1 MDDTTIDSA
10 VKVRELPRLAPRDVA
25 ALARLLAEC
34 IEGGASV
41 GFVLPASPEK
51 MEAFWRRVDG
61 TLERGARH
69 LLVAEDARGEIVGSV
84 QLVDPSSENQPH
96 RADVAKMLVRP
107 SARRQ
112 GVGAA
117 LLVGVEALA
126 RRQGKTLLVLD
137 TATPEADRLY
147 RRHGWQLVGEVPE
160 YALFPDGSPC
170 ATRFYYKK
178 LA

>member
-1 MDDTTIDSA
+1 MDDAALDTSLRI
-10 VKVRELPRLAPRDVA
+10 RELSRLDAVQVA
-25 ALARLLAEC
+25 ALSRLLAEC

-41 GFVLPASPEK
+41 GFLAPATPAK
-51 MEAFWRRVDG
+51 MEAFWRRVDA
-61 TLERGARH
+61 TLERGARR
-69 LLVAEDARGEIVGSV
+69 LLVAEDSDGELVGSV

-107 SARRQ
+107 SARRR
-112 GVGAA
+112 GIGAA
-117 LLVGVEALA
+117 LLRAVEALA
-126 RRQGKTLLVLD
+126 RNQGKTLLVLD

-160 YALFPDGSPC
+160 FALFPDGRAC

>member
-1 MDDTTIDSA
+1 MDATALDTGLRI
-10 VKVRELPRLAPRDVA
+10 RELARLAPADVA
-25 ALARLLAEC
+25 ALSRLLAEC
-34 IEGGASV
+34 IEDGASV
-41 GFVLPASPEK
+41 GFVLPATAAK
-51 MEAFWRRVDG
+51 METFWQRVDA
-61 TLERGARH
+61 TLERGARR
-69 LLVAEDARGEIVGSV
+69 LLVAEDANGDLVGSV

-107 SARRQ
+107 SARRR

-117 LLVGVEALA
+117 LLAAVESLA
-126 RRQGKTLLVLD
+126 RRHGKTLLVLD

>member
-1 MDDTTIDSA
+1 MDATALEAGLRI
-10 VKVRELPRLAPRDVA
+10 REVPRLGHEDLA
-25 ALARLLAEC
+25 ALSRLLAEC

-41 GFVLPASPEK
+41 GFVLPAAEKK
-51 MEAFWRRVDG
+51 METFWKRVDA

-69 LLVAEDARGEIVGSV
+69 LLVAEDARGDIVGSV

-107 SARRQ
+107 SARRK

-117 LLVGVEALA
+117 LLRAVEALA
-126 RRQGKTLLVLD
+126 KREGKTLLVLD

-147 RRHGWQLVGEVPE
+147 ARHGWSLVGEVPE
-160 YALFPDGSPC
+160 YALFPDGRPC
-170 ATRFYYKK
+170 ATRFYFKK

>member
-1 MDDTTIDSA
+1 MVA
-10 VKVRELPRLAPRDVA
+10 EAP
-25 ALARLLAEC
+25 
-34 IEGGASV
+34 
-41 GFVLPASPEK
+41 
-51 MEAFWRRVDG
+51 DG
-61 TLERGARH
+61 T
-69 LLVAEDARGEIVGSV
+69 IVGTV

-107 SARRQ
+107 SARGR

-117 LLVGVEALA
+117 LLAAVESLA
-126 RRQGKTLLVLD
+126 RRHGKTLLVLD

-147 RRHGWQLVGEVPE
+147 ARHGWRLVGEVPE
-160 YALFPDGSPC
+160 YALFPDGRPC

>member
-1 MDDTTIDSA
+1 MDDTALDTGLRI
-10 VKVRELPRLAPRDVA
+10 RELPRLEDRDVA
-25 ALARLLAEC
+25 ALSRLLAEC

-41 GFVLPASPEK
+41 GFLAPATPAK
-51 MEAFWRRVDG
+51 MEAFWRRVDA
-61 TLERGARH
+61 TLERGARR
-69 LLVAEDARGEIVGSV
+69 LLVAEDTTGEAVGSV

-107 SARRQ
+107 SARRR
-112 GVGAA
+112 GIGAA
-117 LLVGVEALA
+117 LLEAVETLA
-126 RRQGKTLLVLD
+126 KRNGKTLLVLD

-147 RRHGWQLVGEVPE
+147 ARHGWKLVGEVPE
-160 YALFPDGSPC
+160 YALFPDGRPC